1 MSAPL
6 ILYYNI
12 YMAIYFIHGEE
23 DFNIEKEIE
32 KLKSSLDKNFL
43 EMSFK
48 TYDNPK
54 FPELISIL
62 RTQPMMFGKMLIVIN
77 CLDYFSKTFD
87 DKEIKEITQALENNT
102 DNLDIV
108 FVAQLP
114 RDEGKKLDSRKKF
127 YKLLSKYNNIE
138 CATIPTYKT
147 AELEGWIKKQ
157 AQSKRLKMTQD
168 ALTAMVSQIGNNLR
182 LIDKELDKL
191 QLTAYPE
198 NIVNAEMVKE
208 NCISNED
215 LFAFSDYI
223 MVGEK
228 DKALREYRKLL
239 DKKYCLEIVSTLQT
253 MLRRWIVLKAKASEL
268 SPFELSKMTGQHEYV
283 VKLTLQKLKKATLK
297 DLVKLKENITEAEY
311 RIKAG
316 LSQNPEAEVENA
328 FFK

>member
-1 MSAPL
+1 
-6 ILYYNI
+6 
-12 YMAIYFIHGEE
+12 MAIYFIHGEE

-32 KLKSSLDKNFL
+32 KLKGSLDKNFL

-77 CLDYFSKTFD
+77 CLEYFSKTFD

-102 DNLDIV
+102 ENLDIV

-147 AELEGWIKKQ
+147 AELEGWIRKQ
-157 AQSKRLKMTQD
+157 AQSKKLKMTQD
-168 ALTAMVSQIGNNLR
+168 ALSAMVSQIGNNLR

-191 QLTAYPE
+191 QLAAYPE
-198 NIVNAEMVKE
+198 NTVNAQMVKE

-223 MVGEK
+223 MAGEK
-228 DKALREYRKLL
+228 DKALREYRRLL

-268 SPFELSKMTGQHEYV
+268 SPFELAKMTGQHEYV
-283 VKLTLQKLKKATLK
+283 VKLTLQKLKKASLK